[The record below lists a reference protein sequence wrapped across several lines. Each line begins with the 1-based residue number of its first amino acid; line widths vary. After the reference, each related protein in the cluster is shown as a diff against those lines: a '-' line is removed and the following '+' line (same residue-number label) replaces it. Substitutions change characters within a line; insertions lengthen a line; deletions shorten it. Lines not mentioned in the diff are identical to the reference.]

1 MRHILLG
8 FSLAFIT
15 ALSSYSVGMSN
26 AVDDSLFVSEE
37 GEFTIDFF
45 GITPT
50 FSSTKVETDIGPVVL
65 NMYMYEKGEDQ
76 AFMVA
81 YCDYPPEMIDESQ
94 GAEELLIGAKN
105 GALGNLN
112 IEGAETE
119 KEIEI
124 NGHMGL
130 SFSANNGEFFV
141 TYEIYMVGN
150 RLYQIAILRL
160 GEYASKKD
168 KKTFIKSF
176 RLTSEEK
183 E

>member
-1 MRHILLG
+1 
-8 FSLAFIT
+8 
-15 ALSSYSVGMSN
+15 
-26 AVDDSLFVSEE
+26 
-37 GEFTIDFF
+37 
-45 GITPT
+45 
-50 FSSTKVETDIGPVVL
+50 
-65 NMYMYEKGEDQ
+65 
-76 AFMVA
+76 
-81 YCDYPPEMIDESQ
+81 
-94 GAEELLIGAKN
+94 
-105 GALGNLN
+105 
-112 IEGAETE
+112 
-119 KEIEI
+119 
-124 NGHMGL
+124 MGL